1 MPPAPPKHDRGRDI
15 ISVHE
20 DTDGDGTFDKHKV
33 VLDGLNMANAALRG
47 HGGMWV
53 MHTPYLLF
61 YPDANGD
68 DVPDR
73 DPEVRLAGFG
83 LEDTH
88 SVANGLAWGPDGWLY
103 GAQGST
109 TTSRVVRPGVD
120 PPDFTGVYH
129 EGCMVWRYH
138 PESED
143 LRDLRRRRRQHL
155 RARIRRARAGCY
167 SGHNGGDDARL
178 ALSCRAASF

>member
-1 MPPAPPKHDRGRDI
+1 M
-15 ISVHE
+15 HE

-33 VLDGLNMANAALRG
+33 VLDGLNMANAVLRG
-47 HGGMWV
+47 HGGIWV

-61 YPDANGD
+61 YPDADGD

-109 TTSRVVRPGVD
+109 TTSRVIRPGVD
-120 PPDFTGVYH
+120 PPDCAG
-129 EGCMVWRYH
+129 R
-138 PESED
+138 
-143 LRDLRRRRRQHL
+143 LLRRRAWSGAITRDTKAYEIFAEGGGNIFGLEFDAEGRL
-155 RARIRRARAGCY
+155 F

-178 ALSCRAASF
+178 ALRAERAFT